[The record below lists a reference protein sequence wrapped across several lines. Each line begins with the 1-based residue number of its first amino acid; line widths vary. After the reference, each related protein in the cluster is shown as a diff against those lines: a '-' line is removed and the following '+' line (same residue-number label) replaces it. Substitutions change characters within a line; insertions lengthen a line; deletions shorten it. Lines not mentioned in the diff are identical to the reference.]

1 MSALLKVLQALK
13 NPGQIYP
20 LSLEMELEPVEMFA
34 EQIAFAP
41 VRLEGS
47 YLGAGEVVTL
57 TGVLT
62 SEAILHCARCLAE
75 VRVPLRAEVD
85 ERFSRAADPN
95 APDQY
100 LFEGS
105 EIDLTDC
112 VRENLLLQI
121 PMRVLCSP
129 ECKGLCPVCGSNRN
143 LVSCTCLEGGEVA
156 NPFSA
161 LKAMV
166 EENEEV

>member
-1 MSALLKVLQALK
+1 MSALLKVSQALK
-13 NPGQIYP
+13 NPGQVYP
-20 LSLEMELEPVEMFA
+20 ISLEMELEPVEMFA
-34 EQIAFAP
+34 EQIAFGP

>member
-1 MSALLKVLQALK
+1 MSALLKVSQALK

-34 EQIAFAP
+34 EQIAFGP